1 MLENDADRLASI
13 RGLGGQLVRSA
24 MGNFEA
30 IFDAPGSISNFDDTH
45 VDSTSPTLTAR
56 TCDVSRLGPNP
67 RGVTVTVTE
76 GSYIVREHQRG
87 SAPGW
92 SVLVLDES

>member
-13 RGLGGQLVRSA
+13 KGLGGQLVRSA
-24 MGNFEA
+24 MGDFWA

-45 VDSTSPTLTAR
+45 VDSTAPTLTAR
-56 TCDVSRLGPNP
+56 TCDVSRLGVNP
-67 RGVTVTVTE
+67 RGVTVTTDD
-76 GSYIVREHQRG
+76 GDFIVREHQRG